1 MYTFEE
7 IIGHRGV
14 IQNLQQ
20 AIEHNKV
27 SHSYIFDGISGVG
40 KKMIAFT
47 FAKTLQCLE
56 KGTAPCNKCSSCR
69 AFDSGNHPDVF
80 FIDTDKKNLGVDEI
94 RDHIQKDIETKPY
107 KYRYKIYIV
116 DKADKMTVQ
125 AQNALLK
132 TIEEPPS
139 YGIIM
144 LISTNYKQ
152 FLPTIISRC
161 SLIKLNPLKPGE
173 IKDYFKSTAVD
184 PHMIDLYITFSGGS
198 IGAIKN
204 MMESEHF
211 LEIREHV
218 IRWTNEIHSG
228 DLMKLFEIQKEMENY
243 KEEIDFVLDLMYA
256 WYRDILFLKQMGNNP
271 YIINKDKVD
280 VLLNT
285 AMVLSYNKLC
295 KSLDAIEKAKK
306 QLRQNANFQLALEIM
321 LLHIKEN
328 AHERN
333 RSSF

>member
-14 IQNLQQ
+14 ILNLQQ
-20 AIEHNKV
+20 MIKHKKV
-27 SHSYIFDGISGVG
+27 SHSYIFDGISGIG
-40 KKMIAFT
+40 KKTIALT
-47 FAKTLQCLE
+47 FAKTLQCLKKE
-56 KGTAPCNKCSSCR
+56 ITPCNECSSCR

-80 FIDTDKKNLGVDEI
+80 FISTDKKSLGVDEV
-94 RDHIQKDIETKPY
+94 RDNIQKDIETKPY

-116 DKADKMTVQ
+116 DQADKMTIQ

-144 LISTNYKQ
+144 FISTNYKQ
-152 FLPTIISRC
+152 FLPTILSRC
-161 SLIKLNPLKPGE
+161 SLVKLNPLKPGE
-173 IKDYFKSTAVD
+173 IKDYFKTSPVD
-184 PHMIDLYITFSGGS
+184 PNMIDLYITFSGGS
-198 IGAIKN
+198 IGAVKK
-204 MMESEHF
+204 MMESEYF
-211 LEIREHV
+211 LEIRENV
-218 IRWTNEIHSG
+218 IRWVNEIHTG

-256 WYRDILFLKQMGNNP
+256 WYRDILLIKQIGNNP
-271 YIINKDKVD
+271 YILNKDKINL
-280 VLLNT
+280 LLNT
-285 AMVLSYNKLC
+285 GTDLSYNKLGR
-295 KSLDAIEKAKK
+295 SLDAIENAKR